1 MSETLW
7 QLKTRRPCAR
17 LCARRCP
24 ARCQASPT
32 PSPQRPCC
40 ARLTLAVQVSQD
52 HLDDCWIFYS
62 SHYPHLSLAA
72 VALRYLDPE
81 YPLEPLRPSHPPAAC
96 RRCVGVIAC
105 PEIGAPDSSAT
116 PLARCDQTPV
126 RTVGGE
132 QAMTNSSGMNLD
144 SFSWPA

>member
-32 PSPQRPCC
+32 TSSDRIRSSRK
-40 ARLTLAVQVSQD
+40 ALAVQVLQD
-52 HLDDCWIFYS
+52 HLDDGWVFYG
-62 SHYPHLSLAA
+62 SHYPYLSLAA
-72 VALRYLDPE
+72 VALRYLNPE

-96 RRCVGVIAC
+96 RRCIGFIAC
-105 PEIGAPDSSAT
+105 PAFGALDSSAT
-116 PLARCDQTPV
+116 PLARCDQPPV